1 MFSFPFSDIFCF
13 GQQFLC
19 IKMKFLYR
27 SKTRHDRVILVFF
40 SDSFSKNTLKKHQHC
55 IYKITFA
62 QNFFSIFY
70 RNPKIRTFDRAK
82 SRHDGAQRMSD
93 STAKKT

>member
-1 MFSFPFSDIFCF
+1 
-13 GQQFLC
+13 
-19 IKMKFLYR
+19 MKFLYR

-55 IYKITFA
+55 IYKSLLLTI
-62 QNFFSIFY
+62 FFSIFY

-82 SRHDGAQRMSD
+82 SRRDGAKRMSD
-93 STAKKT
+93 SDSAAKKT

>member
-1 MFSFPFSDIFCF
+1 
-13 GQQFLC
+13 
-19 IKMKFLYR
+19 MKFLYR

-70 RNPKIRTFDRAK
+70 RNPKTCTFDRAK
-82 SRHDGAQRMSD
+82 SRRDGAKRMPDSD
-93 STAKKT
+93 SAATKT